1 MKESENSNNLR
12 EIKREFRKNNLDNSL
27 LFLCSILSIIFG
39 FLEVYIGG
47 PQSILYFFPILL
59 LGLIL
64 PFLHGYLIGSVL
76 KDSSIERV
84 RGWLF
89 LEAGLLIYGS
99 NLINT
104 IINEFYTGKHYLK
117 IIPNLIFFTVLL
129 YIMPKI
135 SLITFE
141 NIFDLCGDDISDL
154 DIEIMRLSSNVSRF
168 FTMCLIF
175 LVIPLEKGNFSEI
188 IIRLALASIML
199 LLGLDDYKRSYYF
212 QRKKNHKYKVLYKE
226 GNELIVTI
234 SNIMSIITIII
245 FLIITEVNIGL
256 SEILDRNIKIVIIML
271 ISVFNMLIVIFREK
285 RNIVFLDT

>member
-1 MKESENSNNLR
+1 MKESEKIDNLR

-47 PQSILYFFPILL
+47 PQSIVYFLPILL

-64 PFLHGYLIGSVL
+64 PFIHGYLLGSVF

-89 LEAGLLIYGS
+89 LEAGLLIYGAS
-99 NLINT
+99 LINT
-104 IINEFYTGKHYLK
+104 IVNEFYTGKHYFKL
-117 IIPNLIFFTVLL
+117 IPDTIFFVIIL

-141 NIFDLCGDDISDL
+141 NIFDVCGDVISDL
-154 DIEIMRLSSNVSRF
+154 DMEIVNLSSNVSRF
-168 FTMCLIF
+168 FAMGLIF
-175 LVIPLEKGNFSEI
+175 LVIPLEKGDLSEI
-188 IIRLALASIML
+188 LIRLGFTSIML
-199 LLGLDDYKRSYYF
+199 LLGLDNYKRSYYF
-212 QRKKNHKYKVLYKE
+212 QRKENHKYEVSYKE
-226 GNELIVTI
+226 GNKLIAII

-245 FLIITEVNIGL
+245 CLIITEVNIGL
-256 SEILDRNIKIVIIML
+256 SEILERNIKIVML
-271 ISVFNMLIVIFREK
+271 MLMCVFSMLYVIFRKEK
-285 RNIVFLDT
+285 NIVLDI

>member
-1 MKESENSNNLR
+1 MKESENINNLR

-27 LFLCSILSIIFG
+27 LFLCSILGIIFG

-47 PQSILYFFPILL
+47 PQSILYFFPIFI

-64 PFLHGYLIGSVL
+64 PFLHGYLLGSVF

-89 LEAGLLIYGS
+89 LEAGLLIYGA
-99 NLINT
+99 NLIST
-104 IINEFYTGKHYLK
+104 IINEFYPGKHYLK
-117 IIPNLIFFTVLL
+117 IIPDMIFFTIVI
-129 YIMPKI
+129 YIIPKI

-141 NIFDLCGDDISDL
+141 NIFDLCGDVISDL

-168 FTMCLIF
+168 FAMCLIF
-175 LVIPLEKGNFSEI
+175 LVIPLEKGDLSEI
-188 IIRLALASIML
+188 FIRLALASIML

-212 QRKKNHKYKVLYKE
+212 QRKENHKYKVSYEE
-226 GNELIVTI
+226 GNKLIATI
-234 SNIMSIITIII
+234 SSIMSIITIMI

-256 SEILDRNIKIVIIML
+256 SEILERNIKIGIIML
-271 ISVFNMLIVIFREK
+271 IGVLNILYVIFREK
-285 RNIVFLDT
+285 RDIVFLDT